1 MAIPGP
7 WNHENLGTQMS
18 DSFVV
23 ITGYLVLLALGIIL
37 WLMSK
42 FERIRLH
49 KVGVLM
55 DRILHHRTTRVAIVL
70 GWWWLG
76 WHFLVNQI
84 AR

>member
-1 MAIPGP
+1 
-7 WNHENLGTQMS
+7 MS

-23 ITGYLVLLALGIIL
+23 ITGYLVLLALGIVL

-70 GWWWLG
+70 AWWWLG